1 MYAVKVG
8 DTPVRVVAK
17 EDAKKLLDVLLDLNC
32 GRRISY
38 KLINEGEE
46 QAEDGSEADD
56 LK

>member
-8 DTPVRVVAK
+8 ETPVRVVAK